1 MLVSVKI
8 YGDIIADGTIFA
20 SLTFNSPDLLSK
32 SPVLSD
38 KMPLDKTECVHVQQG
53 DWGILGM
60 QGRGSNRG
68 VAAFQILAD
77 QSTLFKV

>member
-1 MLVSVKI
+1 MEALEWMAMLVSLKI

-38 KMPLDKTECVHVQQG
+38 KMPLDIAECVKCARRGQG
-53 DWGILGM
+53 L
-60 QGRGSNRG
+60 R
-68 VAAFQILAD
+68 
-77 QSTLFKV
+77 